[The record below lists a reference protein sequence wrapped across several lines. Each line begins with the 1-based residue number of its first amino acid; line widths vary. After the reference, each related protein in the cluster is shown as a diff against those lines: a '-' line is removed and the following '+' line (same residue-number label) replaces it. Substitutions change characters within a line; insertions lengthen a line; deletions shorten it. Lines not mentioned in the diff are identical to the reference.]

1 MEFWLTNGILHR
13 SETMVRDDHGHLV
26 LAYEDTGTK
35 FDIPDEAE
43 TIIVPAGTVEIGQR
57 AFKSP
62 YHYKATKHYWPN
74 VKKVILPDSV
84 KKIGENAF
92 YNLKLKEIN
101 FPDGLEVIESF
112 AFNYTN
118 LESVVL
124 PDSIKEIGYFSFSDC
139 PELKM
144 ISFPKS
150 FVFPTRFLFPTEV
163 LRARDVIDRCP
174 KLETVEITENP
185 SNNLCYD
192 GCASIKR
199 VTISEGERVKEIGS
213 CQFRDCRSLEEIVI
227 PKTVTKI
234 RDYAFKNC
242 ESLTNI
248 IIPSKVRT
256 VDSEAF
262 KGCTSLQSITLK
274 SAFKGFETAFSDA
287 HDVKQVYIPDSSA
300 GKAKTIFPKAEIYNL
315 KGEPLFS
322 PQNNEGNDKSEEAG
336 VKRDINS
343 NLLSP
348 AINGELIPK
357 SNLHMFVNHE
367 YDVDSAEHSLHI
379 AFKGAQIANRICKA
393 YYTSAAKGKN
403 DKKLYDAAELIK
415 ANGELYT
422 FEPHTGMR
430 ITTLSEDYERMGE
443 KRSYSIPLKPDE
455 IIQYVQRFSTELSC
469 CLTETSITKI
479 TEYVP
484 HKKNGTLAKNRT
496 TVILKSGWADSEGNT
511 LILIAKNVADNDL
524 DLEVKKIY
532 IGEEK
537 YDESE
542 AARIIGIVGSV
553 PARKDKR

>member
-13 SETMVRDDHGHLV
+13 SETMVRDNHGHLV

-43 TIIVPAGTVEIGQR
+43 TIIVPAGTVEIGLE

-62 YHYKATKHYWPN
+62 YYYKATKHHWPN

-84 KKIGENAF
+84 KKIGKSAF
-92 YNLKLKEIN
+92 DNLKLKEIN
-101 FPDGLEVIESF
+101 FPDGLEVIGMF
-112 AFNYTN
+112 AFSHTN
-118 LESVVL
+118 LESVIL
-124 PDSIKEIGYFSFSDC
+124 PDSINEIEEFCFNDC
-139 PELKM
+139 PELRM

-150 FVFPTRFLFPTEV
+150 FVFPETAGDYCVFQ
-163 LRARDVIDRCP
+163 DCS

-185 SNNLCYD
+185 SNNLCYG

-199 VTISEGERVKEIGS
+199 ITIPEGVKEIGYG
-213 CQFRDCRSLEEIVI
+213 QFRNCRSLEEVVI

-234 RDYAFKNC
+234 RDYAFENC

-256 VDSEAF
+256 VESKAF

-336 VKRDINS
+336 VKRDIDS

-357 SNLHMFVNHE
+357 SNLHKFVNHE
-367 YDVDSAEHSLHI
+367 YDVDSAKHSLHI

-511 LILIAKNVADNDL
+511 LILIAKNVADDDL

-537 YDESE
+537 YNESE